1 MNCPQCAARATWRV
15 GQTLRTPTT
24 TPANGEQQTE
34 DDFRGALRQL
44 TPSLL
49 VVGIATGA
57 AFAIGSGLVSHYLF
71 PRK

>member
-1 MNCPQCAARATWRV
+1 MNCPHCNSISPWSIGALPAMAA
-15 GQTLRTPTT
+15 
-24 TPANGEQQTE
+24 PANGEQVAK
-34 DDFRGALRQL
+34 DDFRSALRQL